1 MTNRQQHIEAR
12 ALAATRLP
20 GLCVPPIP
28 DCSDLLAI
36 PSIKRRGM
44 TPEMIAAQMVEEVR
58 YYRAM
63 HPGRDW
69 LAIVPPS
76 WRDYISYNI

>member
-1 MTNRQQHIEAR
+1 MMSLFPN
-12 ALAATRLP
+12 
-20 GLCVPPIP
+20 VPPIP

-36 PSIKRRGM
+36 PSIKRRYKTAAG
-44 TPEMIAAQMVEEVR
+44 IAEAMLESAR
-58 YYRAM
+58 YWRAI

-69 LAIVPPS
+69 LAIVPPT

>member
-1 MTNRQQHIEAR
+1 MK
-12 ALAATRLP
+12 
-20 GLCVPPIP
+20 GLFDEVPPIP
-28 DCSDLLAI
+28 DCSDLLTI

-44 TPEMIAAQMVEEVR
+44 TPEMIAEQMLESVR
-58 YYRAM
+58 HWRAI

-69 LAIVPPS
+69 LAIVPPP

>member
-1 MTNRQQHIEAR
+1 MMAVEERDTSTNRK
-12 ALAATRLP
+12 RLP

-44 TPEMIAAQMVEEVR
+44 TTEMIATQMLEDVR
-58 YYRAM
+58 YWRAM